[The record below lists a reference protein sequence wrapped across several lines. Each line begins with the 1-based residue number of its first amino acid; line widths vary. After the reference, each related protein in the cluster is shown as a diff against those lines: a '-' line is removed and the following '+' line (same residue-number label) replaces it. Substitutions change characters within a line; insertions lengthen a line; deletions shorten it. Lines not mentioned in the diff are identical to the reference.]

1 MQAASHASG
10 CAIINATEHSNP
22 ALVTRMKHV
31 LDMMALLRT
40 QPISGLEPELM
51 GLIDGFGAGVADWLP
66 YEPASI
72 WLLEPPAGRRELY
85 LDPVMALSVIHRH
98 LGQPAH
104 AARVRAVSECERLY
118 AGIPAAETVR
128 FYNYLTPDSPLCIP
142 APALTDFLRQA
153 KGPASSLSTVID
165 RAIDAVRSGVRF
177 TTLDQHEAAWT
188 LDSLPALPPPPAMIE
203 FVSAAGW
210 EYQGDLEH
218 NTRSFNAWRNRMRP
232 IAARLAQTLGEPVYR
247 FADPGLDTGDDNM
260 HRFLLLHWLCSF
272 LPASPYVRFLVEAS
286 GAAHVEALKSALL
299 DPASYTHPFK
309 MHDAFYS
316 LTARTMRVE
325 LPGPGADMRI
335 IAQPSPRGASGRPD

>member
-1 MQAASHASG
+1 M
-10 CAIINATEHSNP
+10 
-22 ALVTRMKHV
+22 

-51 GLIDGFGAGVADWLP
+51 GLIDGFGVGVAGWLP

-72 WLLEPPAGRRELY
+72 WLLEPPAGRRDLY
-85 LDPVMALSVIHRH
+85 LDPVMALSVIYRH

-118 AGIPAAETVR
+118 ASIPAADTVR
-128 FYNYLTPDSPLCIP
+128 FYNYLSPDSPLCIP
-142 APALTDFLRQA
+142 APALTRFLRDSQ
-153 KGPASSLSTVID
+153 KLASPLPSTID
-165 RAIDAVRSGVRF
+165 RAIEAVQSGVRF
-177 TTLDQHEAAWT
+177 TTLGQHDAPWT
-188 LDSLPALPPPPAMIE
+188 LASLPALPPPPAMIE

-232 IAARLAQTLGEPVYR
+232 IAARLEQALGEPVYR
-247 FADPGLDTGDDNM
+247 FAEPGLETGDDNM

-272 LPASPYVRFLVEAS
+272 LPKSPYVRFLVEAS

-299 DPASYTHPFK
+299 DPASYAHPFK

-316 LTARTMRVE
+316 LTARTVRIE
-325 LPGPGADMRI
+325 LPHPGADMRI
-335 IAQPSPRGASGRPD
+335 TSQPLRGSSGRPD

>member
-1 MQAASHASG
+1 M
-10 CAIINATEHSNP
+10 
-22 ALVTRMKHV
+22 

-51 GLIDGFGAGVADWLP
+51 GLIDGFGAGVAGWLP

-72 WLLEPPAGRRELY
+72 WLLEPPAGRRDLY
-85 LDPVMALSVIHRH
+85 LDPVMALSVIYRH

-118 AGIPAAETVR
+118 ASIPVTDTVR
-128 FYNYLTPDSPLCIP
+128 FYNYLSPDSPLCIP
-142 APALTDFLRQA
+142 APALTRFLRDSQ
-153 KGPASSLSTVID
+153 KLASPLPVSLD
-165 RAIDAVRSGVRF
+165 RAIEAVQSGVRF
-177 TTLDQHEAAWT
+177 TTIDQHDTPWT
-188 LDSLPALPPPPAMIE
+188 LASLPALPPPPAMIE

-232 IAARLAQTLGEPVYR
+232 IAARLEQALGEPVYR
-247 FADPGLDTGDDNM
+247 FADPGLETGDDNM

-272 LPASPYVRFLVEAS
+272 LPASPYVRFMVEAS

-299 DPASYTHPFK
+299 DPSSYAQPFK

-316 LTARTMRVE
+316 LTARTVRIE
-325 LPGPGADMRI
+325 LPSAGAEMRI
-335 IAQPSPRGASGRPD
+335 TAQPLPRGSSGRPD